1 MALLE
6 ILTFPDAVLRQKA
19 EVVEV
24 VDDEICKLIDDMAE
38 TMYNAPGIGL
48 AANQVGVLK
57 QVVVVDV
64 EYTDGKPNLL
74 ALINPVMLSREG
86 KTVSEE
92 GCLSL
97 PEVREDV
104 ERAERVVVK
113 ALNRDGEPFEL
124 SADGLLATVVQHE
137 MDHLE
142 GIVLIDHLSFLK
154 RRMLSREL
162 TKRKRTG

>member
-113 ALNRDGEPFEL
+113 ALNRDGEPVEL